1 MSSDRSFLAGARDI
15 ATAMIL
21 PVVVLYVVAE
31 SLADRGHPQWH
42 SSTDVILDVFLIL
55 GILGRWPPGSRGVK
69 VAVKVVFAVML
80 AVRLATA
87 GGL

>member
-1 MSSDRSFLAGARDI
+1 LSDRTFLAGAQDI

-31 SLADRGHPQWH
+31 TLADRGHPQWH
-42 SSTDVILDVFLIL
+42 ASTDVVLDVFLVL
-55 GILGRWPPGSRGVK
+55 GIVGRWPPGSRGVK
-69 VAVKVVFAVML
+69 AAVKLAFVAVL
-80 AVRLATA
+80 LVRLATA